1 MMNTVGTPL
10 LWGSFAVV
18 VTIMLAIDLLLQGRR
33 GSQTMTLRQAACWS
47 LVWVSLSLLFNAG
60 FWWYLAE
67 TVGREVAD
75 KQALAFLTGY
85 LIEKALAVDNVF
97 VWLMLFSYF
106 AVPANLQRR
115 VLIYGVLGAIVLRT
129 IMIFA
134 GSWLVSQFSWILY
147 LFGAFLLFTGIKMA
161 LAKEDDTPIGEKP
174 LVRWIR
180 NHLRMTDELHGD
192 RFTVRKNGLLYAT
205 PLVLVL
211 ILVELSD
218 VIFAVDSI
226 PAIFA
231 VTTDPFIVLTSNLFA
246 ILGLRAMYFL
256 LASVAERFS
265 MLKYGLSV
273 ILVFIGTKMMLIDL
287 FHIPIGISL
296 GVVAGIL
303 ALTLLINVWV
313 NHRTDRRSA
322 ADKATDKSSS

>member
-1 MMNTVGTPL
+1 MMNSVGTPW
-10 LWGSFAVV
+10 LWGSFAAVIVV
-18 VTIMLAIDLLLQGRR
+18 MLAIDLLLQVRKGAH
-33 GSQTMTLRQAACWS
+33 TMSMKQAASWS
-47 LVWVSLSLLFNAG
+47 LVWVSLSLLFNFG
-60 FWWYLAE
+60 FWYYLNE
-67 TVGREVAD
+67 TAGRAVAD
-75 KQALAFLTGY
+75 AQALAFLTGY

-134 GSWLVSQFSWILY
+134 GSWLVSQFQWLLY

-161 LAKEDDTPIGEKP
+161 LAKEDDSAIGDKP
-174 LVRWIR
+174 LVKWLRS
-180 NHLRMTDELHGD
+180 HLRMTDNLEGE
-192 RFTVRKNGLLYAT
+192 RFFVRRNGILFAT

-246 ILGLRAMYFL
+246 IMGLRAMYFL
-256 LASVAERFS
+256 LANVAERFS

-273 ILVFIGTKMMLIDL
+273 ILVFIGIKMLIIDF
-287 FHIPIGISL
+287 FHIPIGVSL

-303 ALTLLINVWV
+303 TLTLLINAWV
-313 NHRTDRRSA
+313 NRRNDRLA
-322 ADKATDKSSS
+322 NKQP